1 MNPWIKRGAAGV
13 LGLAGFWLLLRHL
26 RRLLDWPHLY
36 PDLGRLHMG
45 NLVLGGLTLL
55 LTALAWISLVYLF
68 LNRERKLWPQIA
80 AGVSFAVLLLL
91 AGVSMTGAVGDI
103 PCSYTTSLSA
113 YRQEFQTREYIY
125 RGVNLCPFHPE
136 GEISAYARYE
146 KGEAKSE
153 RLTVSYE
160 KEQFDAE
167 AARLQAMGL
176 PAIQLEDEQICYEIR
191 QNNVT
196 WQILVAVKTKRVTY
210 SRFQQTEELPDFAPT
225 PTAVTNDI
233 SPGRY

>member
-136 GEISAYARYE
+136 GEISGYARDAMSWAVAR
-146 KGEAKSE
+146 G
-153 RLTVSYE
+153 LVNGVSR
-160 KEQFDAE
+160 DG
-167 AARLQAMGL
+167 AALLFPRGGATRAQVA
-176 PAIQLEDEQICYEIR
+176 AILM
-191 QNNVT
+191 
-196 WQILVAVKTKRVTY
+196 
-210 SRFQQTEELPDFAPT
+210 RFL
-225 PTAVTNDI
+225 
-233 SPGRY
+233 G

>member
-1 MNPWIKRGAAGV
+1 MNPWIKRGAAAV

-26 RRLLDWPHLY
+26 KQLLDWPHLY
-36 PDLGRLHMG
+36 PDLGRLHVS

-68 LNRERKLWPQIA
+68 LNRERKLWPQIL
-80 AGVSFAVLLLL
+80 AGVSFGVLLLL
-91 AGVSMTGAVGDI
+91 AGVSMTGAVGDV

-146 KGEAKSE
+146 KGEAKAE

-160 KEQFDAE
+160 KENFDAE
-167 AARLQAMGL
+167 AARLRAMEL
-176 PAIQLEDEQICYEIR
+176 PAIQLENEEICYEIH

-196 WQILVAVKTKRVTY
+196 WQILVATKTKRVTY
-210 SRFQQTEELPDFAPT
+210 SRFQQTEELPGFAPT